1 MQEQPRILGLD
12 IGDRRIGVAV
22 SDGLGLTAQPV
33 FTLHRS
39 TLPAD
44 LRSLARLVRKHA
56 VAEIVAGLPLHMS
69 GELSPQAK
77 KNQAFAQRFAER
89 TGLPL
94 HFWDER
100 LSSHEANEILNQSR
114 HNAADRKLMI
124 DQVAAAVILQGF
136 LDDRRQRTNNLQAKN
151 L

>member
-12 IGDRRIGVAV
+12 IGDKRIGVAV

-39 TLPAD
+39 TPHND
-44 LRSLARLVRKHA
+44 IRSIARLARKHHA
-56 VAEIVAGLPLHMS
+56 TAIVAGHPLHLS
-69 GELSPQAK
+69 GDLSPQAK
-77 KNQAFAQRFAER
+77 KNQRFAEELAKH

-94 HFWDER
+94 HLWDER
-100 LSSHEANEILNQSR
+100 LSSQAAHEILNTSGFGT
-114 HNAADRKLMI
+114 AGRKEVI

-136 LDDRRQRTNNLQAKN
+136 LDARHGANQIRQHDPD
-151 L
+151 